1 MKDTLIELWEVVLK
15 TIWIGVFIVI
25 GLGLMRLMAWSD
37 TDMHGDGS
45 KVERSLMPPL

>member
-15 TIWIGVFIVI
+15 TIWITIFIVV
-25 GLGLMRLMAWSD
+25 GLGLLRLMAWSD

-45 KVERSLMPPL
+45 KIETSILP